1 MSVVIPESV
10 FDLLDNPE
18 YGVISTIEPD
28 GSPQSTVVWV
38 ARDGNDLL
46 VSTAK
51 GRRKHLNLVRDPRC
65 SVMVISKENPYHY
78 VEVRGTVTI
87 TEEGGRELIDRLA
100 LEYLGAD
107 RYTMDDGTDN
117 VRVVLRVTPLRVLT
131 R

>member
-1 MSVVIPESV
+1 MSAVIPESHY
-10 FDLLDNPE
+10 DLLDNPE
-18 YGVISTIEPD
+18 YGVICTIEPD

-38 ARDGNDLL
+38 ARDGNDVL
-46 VSTAK
+46 VSTTV

-65 SVMVISKENPYHY
+65 SLMVVAKDNPFHY
-78 VEVRGTVTI
+78 VEVRGTVSI

-100 LEYLGAD
+100 REYMGAE

-117 VRVVLRVTPLRVLT
+117 VRVVLRITPTRVLT